1 MQILQ
6 TNDVKIIL
14 QGDLV
19 DMRSNFDTQ
28 LDILNAQLTE
38 MSNLIEAAINCAAE
52 ALIESDK
59 NKAKIAKAHD
69 NEIDN
74 MEKDIE
80 KLCIKILLLQQP
92 VAKDLRQVSAA
103 LKMITDMERIGDQAR
118 DISDIL
124 LLSEHGIKINP
135 SGVISQMAK
144 ATIKM
149 VHNVVDSFVRKDMEL
164 AQQVIEFDDVI
175 DVLYS
180 QAKEEIVDRI
190 RREEEDVNVL
200 VDLLSVAKYFE
211 RIGDHTTNIAE
222 WVIFSITGVHKT
234 ENMMYT
240 ER

>member
-1 MQILQ
+1 M
-6 TNDVKIIL
+6 
-14 QGDLV
+14 
-19 DMRSNFDTQ
+19 
-28 LDILNAQLTE
+28 
-38 MSNLIEAAINCAAE
+38 
-52 ALIESDK
+52 
-59 NKAKIAKAHD
+59 
-69 NEIDN
+69 
-74 MEKDIE
+74 
-80 KLCIKILLLQQP
+80 QQP